1 MPLCGLSQAV
11 LLQVFSTSGN
21 LNDPNMD
28 SDTLAVLTQCAK
40 NMAAYKPPKK
50 AILDKYFELFRGD
63 HEAEADADADAE
75 VDEV

>member
-1 MPLCGLSQAV
+1 MPVCGLSQAV

-40 NMAAYKPPKK
+40 NMAAYKPPEK
-50 AILDKYFELFRGD
+50 AILDKYIRGD
-63 HEAEADADADAE
+63 HDADAEAEADADAE